1 MLLFSGDSVE
11 LLSTKVEFSL
21 LEYNLKF
28 SVVFGSFFIPLSL
41 VKLGLII
48 FE

>member
-28 SVVFGSFFIPLSL
+28 AVVFGSFFIHLSL